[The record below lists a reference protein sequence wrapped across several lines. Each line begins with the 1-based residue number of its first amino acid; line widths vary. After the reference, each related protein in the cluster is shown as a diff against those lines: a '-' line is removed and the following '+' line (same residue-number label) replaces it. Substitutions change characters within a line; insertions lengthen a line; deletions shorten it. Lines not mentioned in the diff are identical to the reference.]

1 MIPPPSR
8 PHFSFDKSRES
19 YYGFFNTGNQGD
31 FNVTGRYIN
40 RQIIAIEGIIIGPAY
55 RGLSGG

>member
-1 MIPPPSR
+1 MITPSH

-31 FNVTGRYIN
+31 FNVTRRYIN
-40 RQIIAIEGIIIGPAY
+40 HRIIAIEGIIIGSAY
-55 RGLSGG
+55 KGLSGG